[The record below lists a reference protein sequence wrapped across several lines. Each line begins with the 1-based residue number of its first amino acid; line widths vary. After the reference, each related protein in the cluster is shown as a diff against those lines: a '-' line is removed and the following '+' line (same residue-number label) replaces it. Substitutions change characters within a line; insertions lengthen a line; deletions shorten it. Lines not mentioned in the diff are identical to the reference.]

1 LIFQGKSFSSSSPLG
16 YQGSRLSAFLGTPSP
31 EPMDIVAILFNS
43 ELLKL
48 YGEDGVAAYGV
59 VLYISYIFLA
69 VFLGYSISM
78 NPVVGCNYGS
88 KNRKEIR
95 NILIKSLVLNAIT
108 GAAMTAVAEG
118 CASVFSEVFVGYDSG
133 LRSLT
138 TTALRLYSLCFIFS
152 GINIFASSFFTGLND
167 GLDSA
172 VISFSRS
179 WRFICYR
186 CFSGSRPSGLL
197 CWPRRFFR

>member
-1 LIFQGKSFSSSSPLG
+1 
-16 YQGSRLSAFLGTPSP
+16 
-31 EPMDIVAILFNS
+31 M
-43 ELLKL
+43 
-48 YGEDGVAAYGV
+48 AAYGV

-179 WRFICYR
+179 LVFEVVAVY
-186 CFSGSRPSGLL
+186 LL
-197 CWPRRFFR
+197 PMLFGQSAIWLAMLASEILSLAVTSALLMLRRNKYGYGKTEFDGATKD